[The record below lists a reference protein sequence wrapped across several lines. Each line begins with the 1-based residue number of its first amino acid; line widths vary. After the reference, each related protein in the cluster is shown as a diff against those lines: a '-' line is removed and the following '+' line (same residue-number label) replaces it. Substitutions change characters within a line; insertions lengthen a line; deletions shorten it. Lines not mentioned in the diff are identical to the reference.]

1 MDLVLFQYL
10 HDFMVL
16 VIEDPA
22 DFGVGEGAVDAKVL
36 QGARRD
42 AQQFSDFIGFKPF
55 FVRLLVLV
63 FQ

>member
-1 MDLVLFQYL
+1 MDLVLLQYF

-16 VIEDPA
+16 IIEDPA
-22 DFGVGEGAVDAKVL
+22 DLGVGEGAVDAKVL
-36 QGARRD
+36 QSARRD
-42 AQQFSDFIGFKPF
+42 AQQFPDLIGFEPF